1 MEVYL
6 KLRLAHLAM
15 SGHHRLSENCLSTL
29 GVGMQHTNFLSS
41 QLSKTWLTL
50 ADWSSLGTS
59 VKHGWILGLCF
70 SVSWCIET
78 RSEFENKPNITS
90 LMQKGVGLLLLSHCL
105 FWAFWKGLKNG
116 SLERPPWSILL
127 PLSWFIKGRQLSV
140 SIRAIQKP
148 WNFALTMI

>member
-70 SVSWCIET
+70 SVS
-78 RSEFENKPNITS
+78 
-90 LMQKGVGLLLLSHCL
+90 
-105 FWAFWKGLKNG
+105 
-116 SLERPPWSILL
+116 
-127 PLSWFIKGRQLSV
+127 
-140 SIRAIQKP
+140 
-148 WNFALTMI
+148 